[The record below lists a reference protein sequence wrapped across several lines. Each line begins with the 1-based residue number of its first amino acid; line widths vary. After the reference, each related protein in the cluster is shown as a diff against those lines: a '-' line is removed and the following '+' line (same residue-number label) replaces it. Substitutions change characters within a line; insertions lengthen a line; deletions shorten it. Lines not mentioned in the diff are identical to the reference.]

1 MEDKEQIR
9 IGITALME
17 NLWIQ
22 KKHKPN
28 EYMLIKKH
36 KNQIQKY
43 YFDNFGYQLFSG
55 IDLFKLEKVPYQAE
69 SWMGIQD
76 FKEPI
81 DYSIFIAILAYL
93 EDKAKDDLFLVS
105 TLAEYVKNFFD
116 KDLKVKWEI
125 YKHRL
130 SFYRAVKYAQSM
142 DLIESLEGEIEKY
155 KTNEKEEILYRPT
168 MISKYYMRFFS
179 KPIQHFLNID
189 EIIYDRWK
197 VPGLEITPRMNLQSL
212 NRRLFF
218 SPVVYKNELTNEE
231 KKYLNHQSFRM
242 VDNIPEFTHLEME
255 VYRNEIFLI
264 SKERNVTGEQHPNQ
278 KTISDIVLQFSVF
291 IKEKLKVLLDNEFP
305 EFEYII
311 GRREFDKW
319 VEELQEE
326 FGQGWSKEFRESYSE
341 NVAEK
346 VLEYLEDWKFAFND
360 VQTHSVVL
368 YPPLVRVGG
377 KFPRE
382 YIFERYFIKK
392 IKDMSSVADWD
403 YSLPTSI
410 FEEIIKEY
418 NTSESNSPI
427 RLKNAQDVID
437 KYVVNKNE
445 EFIKLNDTKI
455 IRAIKGAK

>member
-1 MEDKEQIR
+1 
-9 IGITALME
+9 ME
-17 NLWIQ
+17 NFWIQ
-22 KKHKPN
+22 KKDRPN
-28 EYMLIKKH
+28 DYMLIKKH
-36 KNQIQKY
+36 KKVIQKY
-43 YFDNFGYQLFSG
+43 FFDNFGYQMFSG
-55 IDLFKLEKVPYQAE
+55 IDLFKLEKVPFQAE

-105 TLAEYVKNFFD
+105 TLSDYVKNFFD

-155 KTNEKEEILYRPT
+155 KTDDKEEILYRPT

-179 KPIQHFLNID
+179 RPIKYFRNIN
-189 EIIYDRWK
+189 EIISDRWK
-197 VPGLEITPRMNLQSL
+197 IPGEESTPRMNLQSL

-218 SPVVYKNELTNEE
+218 SPVVYKNELTDEE
-231 KKYLNHQSFRM
+231 KKYLNYQSYRM
-242 VDNIPEFTHLEME
+242 VENIPEFTHFEME
-255 VYRNEIFLI
+255 IYRNEIFLI
-264 SKERNVTGEQHPNQ
+264 SKERNVTGQQHPNQ
-278 KTISDIVLQFSVF
+278 KTISDIVLQFSAF
-291 IKEKLKVLLDNEFP
+291 IKGNLKTLSVNEFP
-305 EFEYII
+305 EFEYIV

-319 VEELQEE
+319 FEELQEE
-326 FGQGWSKEFRESYSE
+326 FGHGWSKEFRESYSE
-341 NVAEK
+341 DVAEK

-377 KFPRE
+377 EFPRE
-382 YIFERYFIKK
+382 YKFERYFIKK
-392 IKDMSSVADWD
+392 MKDMSSVADWD
-403 YSLPTSI
+403 YSLPTPI
-410 FEEIIKEY
+410 FEELIKEY
-418 NTSESNSPI
+418 NTSNSDTPL
-427 RLKNAQDVID
+427 RLKNAQDAID

-445 EFIKLNDTKI
+445 QFIELNDAKI
-455 IRAIKGAK
+455 IRAIKGA

>member
-1 MEDKEQIR
+1 
-9 IGITALME
+9 ME
-17 NLWIQ
+17 NFWIQ

-28 EYMLIKKH
+28 DYTLIKKH
-36 KNQIQKY
+36 KKVIQKY
-43 YFDNFGYQLFSG
+43 FFDNFGYQLFSG

-81 DYSIFIAILAYL
+81 DYSIFVAILAYL

-105 TLAEYVKNFFD
+105 TLADYVKNFFD

-155 KTNEKEEILYRPT
+155 KTDEKEEILYRPT

-179 KPIQHFLNID
+179 KPIQDFQNID
-189 EIIYDRWK
+189 EIISDRWK
-197 VPGLEITPRMNLQSL
+197 IPGEESTPRMNLQSL

-218 SPVVYKNELTNEE
+218 SPVVYKNELTDEE
-231 KKYLNHQSFRM
+231 KKYLNYQSFRM
-242 VDNIPEFTHLEME
+242 VENIPEFTHFEME
-255 VYRNEIFLI
+255 IYQNEILLI
-264 SKERNVTGEQHPNQ
+264 SKERNVTGQQHPNQ
-278 KTISDIVLQFSVF
+278 KTISDIVLQFSAF
-291 IKEKLKVLLDNEFP
+291 IKEKLKALSDNEFP
-305 EFEYII
+305 EFEYIV

-319 VEELQEE
+319 FEELQEE
-326 FGQGWSKEFRESYSE
+326 YGHGWSKEFRESYSE
-341 NVAEK
+341 DVAEK

-360 VQTHSVVL
+360 DQTHTVVL

-377 KFPRE
+377 DFPRE
-382 YIFERYFIKK
+382 YKFERYFIKK
-392 IKDMSSVADWD
+392 MKDMSSVVDWD
-403 YSLPTSI
+403 YSLPTPI

-418 NTSESNSPI
+418 NTSNSDTPL
-427 RLKNAQDVID
+427 RLKNAQDAID

-445 EFIKLNDTKI
+445 KFIELNDAKI
-455 IRAIKGAK
+455 IRAIKGA